1 MQNYVCRAMLAAAV
15 IAALLSCGESKKAE
29 PEAVLRR
36 AIGGEPSTLD
46 PAAAADTYSGD
57 VIRDLYEGLTQETP
71 QGDPAPGVA
80 SFWTIDPTG
89 TEYTFHLRPDA
100 RWSNGKMVRARDFI
114 AAWKRALDP
123 AHGFAGAELLRIIVG
138 ATSIIDGKAPES
150 ALGVSAPNDELLVV
164 KLVQPAPYL
173 PQLLSNPAA
182 FPIYSDAAA
191 STHDP
196 RTWVSN
202 GPYVL
207 TGWSPGATVDLS
219 RNPDY
224 WDRSHVAIA
233 RVHYQVV
240 PDDGA
245 QYRQYRAGEVDM
257 TDTVPAQAVAALRAE
272 HSPDLLIAPFLGTV
286 YYALN
291 LSAQPLASVKL
302 RRALAMAIDR
312 KRVTATLGFGQ
323 REAFGFVP
331 PGTWNYTYQ
340 PWDWNSYPD
349 GQRTEQAK
357 QLYREAGYTPAS
369 PLHLRVLYNSN
380 PGIQNV
386 AVAVASMWKEVLG
399 VESDLTNEEYRVFLE
414 SRHDR
419 SRWEVARLSWSADF
433 NDASNFLD
441 TFRSRSANNDTG
453 YQNVSYDRVLDE
465 AVATGDPDKR
475 KQLLQQGERLML
487 ADYPVIPLY
496 HFVTKRLVKPYIR
509 GVELNPLNHLVSK
522 SLSIDSEH

>member
-1 MQNYVCRAMLAAAV
+1 MQNYVCRAMLATAV
-15 IAALLSCGESKKAE
+15 IAALFSCGRSKE
-29 PEAVLRR
+29 PESAAVLRR

-71 QGDPAPGVA
+71 LGDTAPGVA
-80 SFWTIDPTG
+80 SSWTIDPTG

-100 RWSNGKMVRARDFI
+100 RWSNGEKVRAQDFI

-123 AHGFAGAELLRIIVG
+123 AHGFAGAELLRVIVG
-138 ATSIIDGKAPES
+138 ASSIIDGKAPDS
-150 ALGVSAPNDELLVV
+150 ALGVSALSDGLLVV
-164 KLVQPAPYL
+164 RLAQPAPYL

-182 FPIYSDAAA
+182 FPIYSDVGAR
-191 STHDP
+191 SHDP
-196 RTWVSN
+196 RSWVSN

-207 TGWSPGATVDLS
+207 SGWSPGATVDLS

-257 TDTVPAQAVAALRAE
+257 TDTVPAQAVAALRE
-272 HSPDLLIAPFLGTV
+272 SHSPDLLIAPFLGTV

-291 LSAQPLASVKL
+291 LSVPPLGSVKL
-302 RRALAMAIDR
+302 RQALAMAIDR
-312 KRVTATLGFGQ
+312 KRITATLGFGQ

-340 PWDWNSYPD
+340 SWDWKNSSD
-349 GQRTEQAK
+349 SQRTAQAK
-357 QLYREAGYTPAS
+357 KFYREAGYSAAS
-369 PLHLRVLYNSN
+369 PLRLRVLYNSN

-399 VESDLTNEEYRVFLE
+399 VESELTNEEYRVFLD

-419 SRWEVARLSWSADF
+419 THWDVARLSWSADF

-441 TFRSRSANNDTG
+441 TFRSHSANNDSS
-453 YQNVSYDRVLDE
+453 YQNASYDRVLDE
-465 AVATGDPDKR
+465 AVSTSDPDKR
-475 KQLLQQGERLML
+475 KLLLQQSEQIML
-487 ADYPVIPLY
+487 GDYPVIPLY
-496 HFVTKRLVKPYIR
+496 HFVTKRLVKPYVH
-509 GVELNPLNHLVSK
+509 GVVLNPLNHLASK
-522 SLSIDSEH
+522 SLSIAIER